1 MDAARKRA
9 QRRAVYLAK
18 RRGDPQQSIHVSGNR
33 CRMYREDGLYQA
45 VKITKDYER
54 KAELSEK
61 KQQLLEARRLGG
73 DCEQLDFEWGILEK
87 EIDLLEHTAHVMKT
101 DLIQRGLLVADE
113 MKTQNMVL
121 VDGKV

>member
-1 MDAARKRA
+1 MDR
-9 QRRAVYLAK
+9 
-18 RRGDPQQSIHVSGNR
+18 QSSFILKLPVI
-33 CRMYREDGLYQA
+33 MKTLD
-45 VKITKDYER
+45 ER

-101 DLIQRGLLVADE
+101 DLIQRGLLVADD